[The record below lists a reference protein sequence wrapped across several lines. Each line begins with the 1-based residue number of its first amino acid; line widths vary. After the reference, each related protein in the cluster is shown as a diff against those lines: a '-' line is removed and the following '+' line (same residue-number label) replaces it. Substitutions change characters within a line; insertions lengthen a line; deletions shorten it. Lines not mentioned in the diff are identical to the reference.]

1 MRMRRKTNDELET
14 DGDLVA
20 GSVVDVLGS
29 VDDDLIVC
37 GSSVSDDRTEMLE
50 KLENSQPR

>member
-1 MRMRRKTNDELET
+1 MRRKTNDELET